1 MKILKALGL
10 GALIYVVASM
20 VISVFIGFKVPTDS
34 LLVKMMTLLAV
45 LITIVLSARSLRA
58 NSIKEALGY
67 SLIWVMVNFVLDILV
82 TTRFAGW
89 GFFGQWNIIL
99 GYLLILIVPLS
110 AVKKQ

>member
-10 GALIYVVASM
+10 GALIYVVAFM

-34 LLVKMMTLLAV
+34 LLVKTITLLAV
-45 LITIVLSARSLRA
+45 LITIILSAISLKA
-58 NSIKEALGY
+58 NSIKEALSY
-67 SLIWVMVNFVLDILV
+67 SFIWVMVNFVLDILV

-89 GFFGQWNIIL
+89 GFFGQWNIVL
-99 GYLLILIVPLS
+99 GYLLILIAPLL